1 MVIKGKIAPK
11 TPEVSLIQ
19 ARISF
24 LKQCELSGLSDK
36 YFHVIKY
43 TTTRL
48 LRFNYEYN
56 IVNLCELSPK
66 LAMDYFSRR
75 SQDTT
80 NILYRSYDDNK
91 RKKVSNETLNK
102 ELQILRRFCNHCI
115 DMEWID
121 INPFRSIKSFKVDTR
136 KQRYFFTDAD
146 INLIMDNAGKF
157 KAFFTL
163 LLYTGI
169 RSTDAYKLKKKH
181 IQGRYLCIQMNKTK
195 DTLNI
200 PLSDT
205 IISLLKVILE
215 DISGDGDLLFPHFQS
230 NRQRRN
236 CCKVVQGCFDI
247 EMVRK
252 NNINLHTFR
261 HTYAHNML
269 NKGVPK
275 EVLQTLLGHRSIK
288 TTEIYANWVRKE
300 ELERWV

>member
-1 MVIKGKIAPK
+1 VVIKGKIAPK

-48 LRFNYEYN
+48 LRFVYGYDVIN
-56 IVNLCELSPK
+56 ISEISPK
-66 LAMDYFSRR
+66 IAMDYLSRR

-115 DMEWID
+115 DMGWMD
-121 INPFRSIKSFKVDTR
+121 INPFRSIRNFKVDSH
-136 KQRYFFTDAD
+136 KQRYYFTDCD
-146 INLIMDNAGKF
+146 IDTIMGKAGKF
-157 KAFFTL
+157 KNFYTL

-215 DISGDGDLLFPHFQS
+215 DIAGDGDLLFPHFQS

>member
-1 MVIKGKIAPK
+1 MLLSSKITPK

-43 TTTRL
+43 TTQRL
-48 LRFNYEYN
+48 LRFTYEFDLIN
-56 IVNLCELSPK
+56 ISDLSPK

-80 NILYRSYDDNK
+80 HIHYRSYDDNK

-102 ELQILRRFCNHCI
+102 ELQILRRFCRHCI
-115 DMEWID
+115 DMGWMD
-121 INPFRSIKSFKVDTR
+121 INPFRSIRSFKVDSH
-136 KQRYFFTDAD
+136 KQRYYFTDTD
-146 INLIMDNAGKF
+146 IETIMGKAGKF
-157 KAFFTL
+157 KDFYTL
-163 LLYTGI
+163 LLHTGL

-200 PLSDT
+200 PLPDT
-205 IISLLKVILE
+205 IIPLLKVILE
-215 DISGDGDLLFPHFQS
+215 DISGENDLLFPHFQT